1 MGNCLDSEP
10 AHDDISLLR
19 ESNSTTQRDNSS
31 DQLGPP
37 HAYQVNEFV
46 FSLPVNDASLITIRF
61 TSNSVNLWNLSSTRF
76 PCNLKKRDDSLIR
89 QFPLSLPGK
98 RT

>member
-1 MGNCLDSEP
+1 MGNCLDSES

-37 HAYQVNEFV
+37 HAYQVSNVVVWVYLWTSETVQPTLNLIESIGSHLWELPISFADQKNQISNSFL
-46 FSLPVNDASLITIRF
+46 FSLS
-61 TSNSVNLWNLSSTRF
+61 
-76 PCNLKKRDDSLIR
+76 
-89 QFPLSLPGK
+89 
-98 RT
+98 